1 MGFIT
6 EREAEQALGDTWTNQ
21 TESDKARLLA
31 QSEAYLI
38 ARNVRPYD
46 DADDVPVPLKLASY
60 EIIKGIINEELY
72 QGQAQELKAKTVK
85 GGSVEVSK
93 TYQDGSYELNATEQY
108 ILDLIKPYSKRQS
121 VVFLKRV

>member
-6 EREAEQALGDTWTNQ
+6 EQEAEQALGETWASQ
-21 TESDKARLLA
+21 TVSDKARLLS

-38 ARNVRPYD
+38 AKNVKPYD
-46 DADDVPVPLKLASY
+46 DLDDVPEVLKTASY
-60 EIIKGIINEELY
+60 EIIKGIINKQLY
-72 QGQAQELKAKTVK
+72 QGQSQELKAKTVK

-108 ILDLIKPYSKRQS
+108 ILDLIKPYSKRLS
-121 VVFLKRV
+121 VVFLKKV

>member
-6 EREAEQALGDTWTNQ
+6 EQEAEQALGETWTRQ

-38 ARNVRPYD
+38 ARNVKPYD
-46 DADDVPVPLKLASY
+46 DPDDVPEALKLASF
-60 EIIKGIINEELY
+60 EIIKGIINKQLY
-72 QGQAQELKAKTVK
+72 QGQSQELKAKTVK

-108 ILDLIKPYSKRQS
+108 IQDLIKPYSKRSS
-121 VVFLKRV
+121 VVFLKKV

>member
-6 EREAEQALGDTWTNQ
+6 EQEAEQALGETWTSQ

-38 ARNVRPYD
+38 ARNVKPYD
-46 DADDVPVPLKLASY
+46 DPDNVPEALKLASY
-60 EIIKGIINEELY
+60 EIIRGIINKQLY
-72 QGQAQELKAKTVK
+72 QGQSQDLKAKTVK

-108 ILDLIKPYSKRQS
+108 IQDLIKPYSKRQS
-121 VVFLKRV
+121 VVFLKKV

>member
-6 EREAEQALGDTWTNQ
+6 EQEAEQALGETWTSQ

-31 QSEAYLI
+31 QSEVYLI
-38 ARNVRPYD
+38 ARNVKPYD
-46 DADDVPVPLKLASY
+46 DLDDVPEALKLASF
-60 EIIKGIINEELY
+60 EIIKGVINKQLY
-72 QGQAQELKAKTVK
+72 QGQSQELKAKTVK

-121 VVFLKRV
+121 VVFLKKV

>member
-6 EREAEQALGDTWTNQ
+6 EQEVAHALGDIWSNQ
-21 TESDKARLLA
+21 SESDKARLLS

-46 DADDVPVPLKLASY
+46 DADDVPAPLKLASY
-60 EIIKGIINEELY
+60 EIIKGVINKQLY

-108 ILDLIKPYSKRQS
+108 IQDLIKPYSKRRS

>member
-60 EIIKGIINEELY
+60 EIIKGVINKQLY

>member
-6 EREAEQALGDTWTNQ
+6 EQEVAQALGDIWSNQ
-21 TESDKARLLA
+21 SESDKARLLS

-38 ARNVRPYD
+38 ARNVKSYD
-46 DADDVPVPLKLASY
+46 DPNDVPIALKLASY
-60 EIIKGIINEELY
+60 EIIKGVINKQLY

-85 GGSVEVSK
+85 GGAVEVSK

-108 ILDLIKPYSKRQS
+108 IQDLIKPYSKRRS

>member
-1 MGFIT
+1 MSFIT
-6 EREAEQALGDTWTNQ
+6 EQEAEQELGETWASQ

-38 ARNVRPYD
+38 ARSVKPYND
-46 DADDVPVPLKLASY
+46 TDDVPVALKLASY
-60 EIIKGIINEELY
+60 EIIKGIINKQLY
-72 QGQAQELKAKTVK
+72 QGQSQELKAKTVK

-108 ILDLIKPYSKRQS
+108 ILDLIKPYSKRLS
-121 VVFLKRV
+121 VVFLKKV

>member
-108 ILDLIKPYSKRQS
+108 IQDLIKPYSKRRS

>member
-6 EREAEQALGDTWTNQ
+6 EQEAEQALGETWTSQ

-38 ARNVRPYD
+38 ARNVKPYD
-46 DADDVPVPLKLASY
+46 DPDDVPEALKLASY
-60 EIIKGIINEELY
+60 EIIKGVINKQLY

-108 ILDLIKPYSKRQS
+108 IQDLIKPYSKRQS
-121 VVFLKRV
+121 VVFLKKV

>member
-6 EREAEQALGDTWTNQ
+6 EQEAEQALGETWTSQ

-38 ARNVRPYD
+38 ARNVKPYND
-46 DADDVPVPLKLASY
+46 TGDVPEPLKLASF
-60 EIIKGIINEELY
+60 EIIKGIINKQLY
-72 QGQAQELKAKTVK
+72 QGQSQELKAKTVK

-121 VVFLKRV
+121 VVLLKKV

>member
-6 EREAEQALGDTWTNQ
+6 EQEAEQALGETWTSQ

-38 ARNVRPYD
+38 ARNVKPYD
-46 DADDVPVPLKLASY
+46 DPDDVPEALKLASY
-60 EIIKGIINEELY
+60 EIIKGVINKQLY

-108 ILDLIKPYSKRQS
+108 ILDLIKPYSKRLS
-121 VVFLKRV
+121 VVFLKKV

>member
-6 EREAEQALGDTWTNQ
+6 EQEAGQALGETWTSQ

-31 QSEAYLI
+31 QSEAYLL
-38 ARNVRPYD
+38 ARNVKPYD
-46 DADDVPVPLKLASY
+46 EPDDVPEALKLASF
-60 EIIKGIINEELY
+60 EIIKGIINKQLY
-72 QGQAQELKAKTVK
+72 QGQSQELKAKTVK